1 MGHCIDND
9 TCHFVTGQCER
20 GCKAGWTGELCDKGK
35 LESNTK
41 VQKIWLLCKKSVF
54 KWPTRTIQNINED
67 LYKLH
72 VLLLFI

>member
-41 VQKIWLLCKKSVF
+41 VQNMTFV
-54 KWPTRTIQNINED
+54 
-67 LYKLH
+67 
-72 VLLLFI
+72 